1 MGWINCSYGND
12 RVKTKENMKHILL
25 IIMMLFVQGAMAQYV
40 MKPTEHWLELRA
52 HVTHFKD
59 ARTFRIADDRG
70 IVHQLALGAVEP
82 PERGQPYFKEALA
95 RVTELMKGKEIV
107 VKHRYFDQK
116 GQLLGQ
122 IYVDGKW
129 VNKILAEEGLAWYG
143 DPDGDAPELKAVA
156 AKARQ
161 EKKGLW
167 KNERAVPPW
176 LRRAGKISYRPGM
189 EFTEPPKVKRYRST
203 NEPAGVVH

>member
-1 MGWINCSYGND
+1 MAIS
-12 RVKTKENMKHILL
+12 L
-25 IIMMLFVQGAMAQYV
+25 IIMAMLLMTQNAMSQYV

-59 ARTFRIADDRG
+59 ARTFRIVDDRG
-70 IVHQLALGAVEP
+70 VIHQLALGAVEP

-95 RVTELMKGKEIV
+95 RVTELLKGKDIV

-122 IYVDGKW
+122 IYVDGVW

-156 AKARQ
+156 AQAKR
-161 EKKGLW
+161 ENKGLW

-176 LRRAGKISYRPGM
+176 LHRIGKVSYRPGM
-189 EFTEPPKVKRYRST
+189 ENTEPPKAKRYRST
-203 NEPAGVVH
+203 NEPAGVVR

>member
-1 MGWINCSYGND
+1 M
-12 RVKTKENMKHILL
+12 MKYIPL
-25 IIMMLFVQGAMAQYV
+25 IIVILMSMTSMAQYV

-59 ARTFRIADDRG
+59 AKTFRIADERG
-70 IVHQLALGAVEP
+70 IVHQLTLGAVEP
-82 PERGQPYFKEALA
+82 PERGQPYFREALA
-95 RVTELMKGKEIV
+95 RVTELMKGKTIV

-122 IYVDGKW
+122 IYVEGQW
-129 VNKILAEEGLAWYG
+129 VNKILVEEGLAWYG

-156 AKARQ
+156 AQARK

-176 LRRAGKISYRPGM
+176 LHRQGKISYRPGM
-189 EFTEPPKVKRYRST
+189 ENTEPPKMRRYRST
-203 NEPAGVVH
+203 NEPAGISH